1 MKKEIPIMIRFTNR
15 NHRPMALFDLYEAI
29 ILWLWRTPNTRDFT
43 TNQRLIQNF
52 NQQLF
57 PYPMWDLY
65 GELRSNQRRKVNF
78 IGELFKFGKTFAWMY
93 SNQVDLYLKDVNV
106 QRYVNNGS
114 PD

>member
-1 MKKEIPIMIRFTNR
+1 
-15 NHRPMALFDLYEAI
+15 
-29 ILWLWRTPNTRDFT
+29 
-43 TNQRLIQNF
+43 
-52 NQQLF
+52 
-57 PYPMWDLY
+57 MWDLY